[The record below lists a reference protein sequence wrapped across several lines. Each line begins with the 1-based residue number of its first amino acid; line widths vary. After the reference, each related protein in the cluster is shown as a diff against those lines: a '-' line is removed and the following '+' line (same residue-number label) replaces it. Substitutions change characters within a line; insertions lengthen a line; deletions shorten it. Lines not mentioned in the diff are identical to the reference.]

1 MPLIYDVIHGH
12 IHIENR
18 NLKFIDNRWMKR
30 LKRIK
35 QLGLLDHVFTSAS
48 HTRYEHALGV
58 YHLATKYMEHLEKN
72 SETSSL
78 FSDKEKR
85 CVLLAA
91 LFHDLGHGPFSHV
104 FDDSVIKDMDISTE
118 FKHHEGRS
126 LWMVEQ
132 IFLELR
138 SSDFTRFDIDMI
150 KNMIEPNE
158 SILYT
163 NEHGTTIYNV
173 DKPYLYQIV
182 NNKTS
187 GLDVDKFD
195 YLQRDTYHIGL
206 DYSFSHERIFHK
218 SKVCPD
224 TLHIIYNS
232 SIMGTL
238 YEMFYTRYRLHK
250 DIYNHPTAKLIEL
263 MLADALILSTSKYNF
278 TDIQSFISLDDSIYN
293 NILFDTSS
301 SSAIKAAS
309 ILQNI
314 DTRDL
319 YSCLYYG
326 PRKQQEIILENT
338 NSDKALYK
346 ISLNFNLCNNF
357 SNPLD
362 NIVFYN
368 TNKNRNHSSRLL
380 HERFNE
386 EIVMYY
392 QK

>member
-12 IHIENR
+12 IHIEKK
-18 NLKFIDNRWMKR
+18 NLKFIDNQWMKR

-48 HTRYEHALGV
+48 HTRFEHAIGV
-58 YHLATKYMEHLEKN
+58 YHLATKYIEHLEKN
-72 SETSSL
+72 SCIGLL
-78 FSDKEKR
+78 FTNKEKQ
-85 CVLLAA
+85 CVQLAA

-104 FDDSVIKDMDISTE
+104 FDDSVIDSIDISPE

-132 IFLELR
+132 IFNELKPPE
-138 SSDFTRFDIDMI
+138 FTREDIDMI
-150 KNMIEPNE
+150 KNMIEPKD
-158 SILYT
+158 SLLYK
-163 NEHGTTIYNV
+163 NISGTTLYNV

-206 DYSFSHERIFHK
+206 DYSFSPDRIFHK
-218 SKVCPD
+218 SKVCPK
-224 TLHIIYNS
+224 TKHIIYNS
-232 SIMGTL
+232 SITGTI

-250 DIYNHPTAKLIEL
+250 DIYNHQTVKIIEL
-263 MLADALILSTSKYNF
+263 MLADALILSKSKYNF
-278 TDIQSFISLDDSIYN
+278 TDIKSFISLDDSIYN

-301 SSAIKAAS
+301 SNSLEAS
-309 ILQNI
+309 NILQDI
-314 DTRDL
+314 DKRKL

-326 PRKQQEIILENT
+326 PQPKQELVLENT
-338 NSDKALYK
+338 NPDKALHK
-346 ISLNFNLCNNF
+346 ISLTFNLCNHV

-362 NIVFYN
+362 NIIFYN
-368 TNKNRNHSSRLL
+368 TTGNHNQSSRLL
-380 HERFNE
+380 HGHFNE
-386 EIVMYY
+386 QSVMYY
-392 QK
+392 QT

>member
-12 IHIENR
+12 IHIEKE

-72 SETSSL
+72 SEIPAL
-78 FSDKEKR
+78 FTEKEKR
-85 CVLLAA
+85 CVQLAA

-118 FKHHEGRS
+118 FKRHEGRS

-132 IFLELR
+132 IFLELQPHE
-138 SSDFTRFDIDMI
+138 FTRVDIDMI
-150 KNMIEPNE
+150 KNMIEPDD

-163 NEHGTTIYNV
+163 NKSGTTLYNV

-206 DYSFSHERIFHK
+206 DYSFSPERIFHK

-224 TLHIIYNS
+224 SKHIIYNS
-232 SIMGTL
+232 SIVGTI

-250 DIYNHPTAKLIEL
+250 DIYNHPTAKIIEL
-263 MLADALILSTSKYNF
+263 MLADALILSKSKYNF
-278 TDIQSFISLDDSIYN
+278 TDIKSFISLDDSIYN
-293 NILFDTSS
+293 NILFDTAS
-301 SSAIKAAS
+301 SSATKAAS

-319 YSCLYYG
+319 YTCLYYG
-326 PRKQQEIILENT
+326 PEKQPEIILNDT
-338 NSDKALYK
+338 NPDKVLHK
-346 ISLNFNLCNNF
+346 ISLSFNLCNH
-357 SNPLD
+357 SANPLD
-362 NIVFYN
+362 NIEFYN